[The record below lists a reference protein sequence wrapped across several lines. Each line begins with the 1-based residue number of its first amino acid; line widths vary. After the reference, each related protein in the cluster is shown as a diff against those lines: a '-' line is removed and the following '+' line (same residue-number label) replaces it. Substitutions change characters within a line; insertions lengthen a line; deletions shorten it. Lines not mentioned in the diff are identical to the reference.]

1 MGCRKT
7 RWMMPKRK
15 RSATGLQPTN
25 PRRSC
30 VKSVRPVIGTGV
42 GVSNRLDPGI
52 DCRARPGNSPLLLH
66 FPRRPRFLRLVSS
79 SLHFLAPFPPS
90 RSHMLIVISC
100 FISHLPPSAERIF
113 RISRVFL
120 ESFVFRCHLYRVY
133 IQIHFLGK
141 FVDVRPSWK
150 VINYLAFF
158 LVDRP
163 FPS

>member
-113 RISRVFL
+113 RISRVFS

-141 FVDVRPSWK
+141 FVDIRPS
-150 VINYLAFF
+150 
-158 LVDRP
+158 
-163 FPS
+163 

>member
-15 RSATGLQPTN
+15 RSATGLRPTN

-66 FPRRPRFLRLVSS
+66 FPRCPRFLRLVSS
-79 SLHFLAPFPPS
+79 SLHFLAPFPPPLLS
-90 RSHMLIVISC
+90 RSYVLIVIPC
-100 FISHLPPSAERIF
+100 FISHLLSSAVRIF
-113 RISRVFL
+113 LYFWNTSSTSHL
-120 ESFVFRCHLYRVY
+120 CHPE
-133 IQIHFLGK
+133 F
-141 FVDVRPSWK
+141 
-150 VINYLAFF
+150 AFTF
-158 LVDRP
+158 WAN
-163 FPS
+163 S